1 MASVWIQTRQRK
13 GEHKLAGNLPETHA
27 VVALAALSSLWQ
39 SGGPERE
46 VKAVGNDMCSLFE
59 YGLPTGLMWCEFLS
73 PPSAP
78 EPGQSKR
85 AVKQ

>member
-13 GEHKLAGNLPETHA
+13 GE
-27 VVALAALSSLWQ
+27 
-39 SGGPERE
+39 RE
-46 VKAVGNDMCSLFE
+46 VRAVGNDMCSLFE

-78 EPGQSKR
+78 EPGQAKR